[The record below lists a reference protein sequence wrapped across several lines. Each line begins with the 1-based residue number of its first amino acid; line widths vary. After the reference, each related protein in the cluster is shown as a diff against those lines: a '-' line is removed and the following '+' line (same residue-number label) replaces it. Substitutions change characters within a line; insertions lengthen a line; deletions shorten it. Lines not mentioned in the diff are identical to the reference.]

1 MQILIKLLFYKKEDL
16 QKKFKESVEALKAV
30 HQNETD
36 MCPQDIITLDETS
49 AAEIDDLQA
58 EYITVSI

>member
-1 MQILIKLLFYKKEDL
+1 MQILIKIFFYKKEDV
-16 QKKFKESVEALKAV
+16 QKILKESVETLKAG
-30 HQNETD
+30 HKNERE

-49 AAEIDDLQA
+49 SAEIDDLQA

>member
-16 QKKFKESVEALKAV
+16 QKKFKESVEALKAG